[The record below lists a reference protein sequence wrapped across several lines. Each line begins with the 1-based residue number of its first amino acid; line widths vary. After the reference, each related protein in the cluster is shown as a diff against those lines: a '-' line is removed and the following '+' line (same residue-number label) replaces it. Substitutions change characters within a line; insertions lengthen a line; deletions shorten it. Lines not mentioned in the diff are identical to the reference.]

1 MGPFPMLSL
10 KLFLKRYRPGAW
22 ADPPGRSDFGL
33 IARAVS
39 QPPSACVPRSPEQNG
54 RDRGAGTCKA
64 LRASLAGGVAMPPT
78 LLLSCWDRPFAP
90 EGPMSGAVRGCGRNG
105 TFPGMVTGDR
115 ERWGW
120 HQVGVVLEGLGPR
133 ENTSQAANRMG
144 SSQTGSKISKRLI
157 TGQDQRAGRHRT
169 WPGQVPARRDELC
182 PRRVSPPEGCLP
194 ASPQAADPLGKDSG
208 VPASSGVFGVL

>member
-1 MGPFPMLSL
+1 MLSL

-105 TFPGMVTGDR
+105 TLPGMVTGDR

-120 HQVGVVLEGLGPR
+120 HQVGVVLEGLGPC